1 MAEWPRA
8 DGMRLLPVLLGAIVG
23 CIASTSLRAGDL
35 APLGWL
41 AGCWSNPQGEPGSGE
56 YWQPLAGGTML
67 GIGRLV
73 REGRTVEYEFLRLH
87 RDGQGRVV
95 YTAMPSGQDETAFI
109 ASHVADG
116 SATFENP
123 AFVLLGVA
131 SGMIVAYVLGERFSV
146 GGLWGGIGGA
156 VLGQVVGTWRVRRR
170 AA

>member
-1 MAEWPRA
+1 MAEWPKA

-73 REGRTVEYEFLRLH
+73 REGRTRPRSSPATSPMAARRSRIPRL
-87 RDGQGRVV
+87 
-95 YTAMPSGQDETAFI
+95 SC
-109 ASHVADG
+109 
-116 SATFENP
+116 
-123 AFVLLGVA
+123 
-131 SGMIVAYVLGERFSV
+131 
-146 GGLWGGIGGA
+146 
-156 VLGQVVGTWRVRRR
+156 
-170 AA
+170 